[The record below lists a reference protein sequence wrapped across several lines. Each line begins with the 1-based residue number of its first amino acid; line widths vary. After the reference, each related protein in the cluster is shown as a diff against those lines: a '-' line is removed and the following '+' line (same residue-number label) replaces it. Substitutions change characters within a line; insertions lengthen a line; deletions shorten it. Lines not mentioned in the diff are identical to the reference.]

1 MKKVRFQPSF
11 LQVIYLVIYVLL
23 FSLIVYVPTLING
36 PVRISH
42 KLVLEESMIEGVLLG
57 ILFIV
62 SILLL
67 NLYKNEKMKQQ
78 DLIQK
83 ISLDKR
89 TTEEKL
95 TDAFKYIG
103 QINVQVEEIKSI
115 FNKTNLFPQTY
126 NDFRKTLLFYSEQ
139 TFGIVQYNWVLFR
152 IIDCKTHKTLGEHF
166 QNRLG
171 YAVECPH
178 VSNKAIAENHSCFP
192 YTTVISSPTHLNIL
206 TCCLL
211 PEGEL
216 TNEEKVFLQAI
227 TNEITM
233 IFVLL
238 ESSYTK
244 TRERIQVEEKY
255 GSGSLELNG
264 RAISDQITS

>member
-1 MKKVRFQPSF
+1 MKKVKFQPSF
-11 LQVIYLVIYVLL
+11 LQVTYICIYIIL
-23 FSLIVYVPTLING
+23 FSLIVYVPTLISG

-42 KLVLEESMIEGVLLG
+42 KLILEESMIEGVLLG

-67 NLYKNEKMKQQ
+67 NLYKKEKARQQ

-83 ISLDKR
+83 ISSDKR
-89 TTEEKL
+89 TTEERL

-103 QINVQVEEIKSI
+103 QINVQIHEIKSI
-115 FNKTNLFPQTY
+115 FDKTNLFPKTV

-139 TFGIVQYNWVLFR
+139 IFGIVSYNWVLIR
-152 IIDCKTHKTLGEHF
+152 IIDCRTHKTLREHF
-166 QNRLG
+166 QSRLG
-171 YAVECPH
+171 HEETCPRI
-178 VSNKAIAENHSCFP
+178 SNRIIIENHTCFP
-192 YTTVISSPTHLNIL
+192 YTTIISNPAHLNIL
-206 TCCLL
+206 ACCLL

-227 TNEITM
+227 ANEITM

-238 ESSYTK
+238 ESSNNK
-244 TRERIQVEEKY
+244 NGGELSAKDNL
-255 GSGSLELNG
+255 SGDKLELKKSG
-264 RAISDQITS
+264 K